1 MRKTKR
7 RLSKVLA
14 PTFYPL
20 HRAVKTGE
28 AIHFWLPGGRGSG
41 KSSAVSVEILLGI
54 MEHPDANGVVLR
66 KVGKNLKDS
75 VYQQLLWA
83 AGKLGVRELWEARV
97 SPQPVM
103 IYKPTGQKILFR
115 GMDSP
120 QKLRSVKT
128 ERGYVRYIWFE
139 EADEFSGEGEL
150 RSVMQSL
157 MRGGEKFAVFYT
169 FNPPRSSGH
178 WINRAAASE
187 GCREDAR
194 VIRSDYRE
202 MPEEWLGE
210 PFLAEAERLR
220 EKDPKAYAHEYL
232 GQAVGTGGEVFPN
245 LKLRKI
251 EDGEIAG
258 FCRVRRGIDWGYGAD
273 PFVYLAAEV
282 DRKRKRVLVFHE
294 EYRFR
299 ARFDWIAGAI
309 RAENPG
315 GEAVMADSAEPRSND
330 ELRER
335 GIRVLAAKKGPGSIE
350 HGISWLQDLEEL
362 VIDPERCPNA
372 AREFAEYTLEEDGC
386 GGFAG
391 GFPDRNNHCIDA
403 LRYACEREMRRTG
416 VGF

>member
-28 AIHFWLPGGRGSG
+28 ATHFWLPGGRGSG

-220 EKDPKAYAHEYL
+220 EKDPKA
-232 GQAVGTGGEVFPN
+232 
-245 LKLRKI
+245 
-251 EDGEIAG
+251 
-258 FCRVRRGIDWGYGAD
+258 
-273 PFVYLAAEV
+273 
-282 DRKRKRVLVFHE
+282 
-294 EYRFR
+294 
-299 ARFDWIAGAI
+299 
-309 RAENPG
+309 
-315 GEAVMADSAEPRSND
+315 
-330 ELRER
+330 
-335 GIRVLAAKKGPGSIE
+335 
-350 HGISWLQDLEEL
+350 
-362 VIDPERCPNA
+362 
-372 AREFAEYTLEEDGC
+372 
-386 GGFAG
+386 
-391 GFPDRNNHCIDA
+391 
-403 LRYACEREMRRTG
+403 
-416 VGF
+416 